1 MTLKTTHVFEKI
13 ITNSSKM
20 LEIFNYIQSIAK
32 TGKPVLITGETG
44 AGKELIVEAIH
55 ELSGLKGRYMM
66 VNAAGLDDN
75 MFSDTLFGHLRG
87 AYTGADLERKGL
99 VERAEGGTL
108 VLDEIG
114 DLSLLSQVKL
124 LRLVQYG
131 EYMPLGSNSS
141 KVANVRILAV
151 TNKDLWSMQ
160 RQGAFRE
167 DLNFRL
173 RAHHIN
179 VPPLRERPEDIPLLF
194 DFFLGKAAQAL
205 NKPKPSTPKELIPLL
220 QTFSFP
226 GNIREFQD
234 MVFDAVSRQTG
245 DKLSLELFRSYMA
258 KEQGE
263 NNSPPQKD
271 RKIISGKEIVF
282 PQELPTIK
290 ELTALLIAEALNRA
304 DHNQTT
310 AAKLLG
316 ISQQA
321 LSKRLRS

>member
-1 MTLKTTHVFEKI
+1 MTISRPPGFEKI

-20 LEIFNYIQSIAK
+20 LEIFHYIHSIAK

-44 AGKELIVEAIH
+44 SGKELIVEAIH
-55 ELSGLKGRYMM
+55 ELSGLKGRFLM

-75 MFSDTLFGHLRG
+75 MFSDTLFGHVRG
-87 AYTGADLERKGL
+87 AYTGADQERKGL
-99 VERAEGGTL
+99 VERAERGTL

-124 LRLVQYG
+124 LRLVQHG

-151 TNKDLWSMQ
+151 TNKDLWTMQ
-160 RQGAFRE
+160 RHGAFRE

-179 VPPLRERPEDIPLLF
+179 VPPLRERPEDISLLF
-194 DFFLGKAAQAL
+194 DFFLAKAALAL
-205 NKPKPSTPKELIPLL
+205 NKPKPATPKELIPLL
-220 QTFSFP
+220 QSFP
-226 GNIREFQD
+226 FLGNVREFQD
-234 MVFDAVSRQTG
+234 MVFDAVSRQTD
-245 DKLSLELFRSYMA
+245 DKLSIEVFQSYNKRGSRA
-258 KEQGE
+258 NDQHQDFD
-263 NNSPPQKD
+263 S
-271 RKIISGKEIVF
+271 ISTNQLVF

-290 ELTALLIAEALNRA
+290 EVTALLIAEALRRTN
-304 DHNQTT
+304 NKQTA

-321 LSKRLRS
+321 LNKRLRS